1 VWLHSSHGNLGLDR
15 PDGRVATFTIP
26 GEADRPVAL
35 QRRGTAELLAEELRR
50 LDNDDV
56 YQETV
61 LAYGRSRADAR
72 TPTTASG
79 RTKPAATKTAA
90 KKTAAKRT
98 TTRKAAKKTAAKKAA
113 DKTGATRTAPARS
126 AAKRASGR
134 KTAPSRRRKS
144 S

>member
-1 VWLHSSHGNLGLDR
+1 MWLHSSHGDIGLDR

-35 QRRGTAELLAEELRR
+35 QRRSTAELLAEELRR

-61 LAYGRSRADAR
+61 LAYGRSRVGAR
-72 TPTTASG
+72 TPTTAGG
-79 RTKPAATKTAA
+79 RRPAARKTAA
-90 KKTAAKRT
+90 KKTAAKKT
-98 TTRKAAKKTAAKKAA
+98 GTGKAGAKKAGAKKAGAKKTAAKKTTARR
-113 DKTGATRTAPARS
+113 TRT
-126 AAKRASGR
+126 
-134 KTAPSRRRKS
+134 S

>member
-1 VWLHSSHGNLGLDR
+1 VWLHSSHGDLGLDR

-35 QRRGTAELLAEELRR
+35 QRRSTAELLAEELRR

-72 TPTTASG
+72 TATGGRAAAKKAATTKSASTKATAKKAAS
-79 RTKPAATKTAA
+79 RKPAAKKSSAKKSAA
-90 KKTAAKRT
+90 KKTAG
-98 TTRKAAKKTAAKKAA
+98 KKTA
-113 DKTGATRTAPARS
+113 GS
-126 AAKRASGR
+126 RA
-134 KTAPSRRRKS
+134 RKS